1 MESTVKATKI
11 VKAEGP
17 DEVER
22 VVQSSIA
29 NDQEALAKAN
39 NILQNFQEL

>member
-1 MESTVKATKI
+1 MASTVEATKI

-22 VVQSSIA
+22 VVQSGIA
-29 NDQEALAKAN
+29 NDQEA
-39 NILQNFQEL
+39 